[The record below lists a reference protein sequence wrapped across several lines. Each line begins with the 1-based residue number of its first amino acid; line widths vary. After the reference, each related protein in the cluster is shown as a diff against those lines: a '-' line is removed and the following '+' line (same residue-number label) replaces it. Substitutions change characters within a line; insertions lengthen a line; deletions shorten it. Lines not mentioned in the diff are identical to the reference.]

1 MSKPSKF
8 NLKTA
13 KHIFE
18 SEYLPPSFLVPNL
31 IPSNGLTI
39 LAGPFKGCKSWFLL
53 YLCMILSTSGKFL
66 ECMFLEK
73 RKGLYLALE
82 DSEARFHH
90 RMHCLGFI
98 PGEDCLV
105 STSFPSGKEGLDC
118 LRRILAEDRTIQYVI
133 IDTLGKFSTGR
144 GKGGFQEDYDWVGS
158 IKDVADSFNL
168 AIILVHHLRKM
179 GDEVDI
185 FNEISGSCGSMAA
198 ADSILVLKKQRNS
211 GNGTLSCTG
220 RDFED
225 KQYQVHF
232 SAETCRWSITGE
244 QTEAASTPERQQI
257 LDVLISQG
265 EMTPLQIAA
274 QISRTPKSVSNM
286 LSKLKGEGL
295 VAKGGKYGSWTST
308 ESLTSITS
316 STSSGASA
324 DTSADDKNNLL
335 VM

>member
-1 MSKPSKF
+1 MSKTPKF
-8 NLKTA
+8 NFKTA

-18 SEYLPPSFLVPNL
+18 AEYPPPSFLVPNL
-31 IPSNGLTI
+31 IPSCGLTI

-66 ECMFLEK
+66 DYMFLEK
-73 RKGLYLALE
+73 RKGIYLALE

-98 PGEDCLV
+98 PGDECLI

-118 LRRILAEDRTIQYVI
+118 LRKILAEDRTIQYVI

-144 GKGGFQEDYDWVGS
+144 GKGGFQEDYDWIGS
-158 IKDVADSFNL
+158 IKDVADSFHL
-168 AIILVHHLRKM
+168 AIVMVHHLRKM

-211 GNGTLSCTG
+211 GSGTLSCTG

-225 KQYQVHF
+225 MKYQVYF
-232 SAETCRWSITGE
+232 SSETYRWSIKGE
-244 QTEAASTPERQQI
+244 HEESASTPERQEVLDI
-257 LDVLISQG
+257 LKRQG
-265 EMTPLQIAA
+265 EMTPLQIAG
-274 QISRTPKSVSNM
+274 QISRTSKSVSNI
-286 LSKLKGEGL
+286 LSKLKREGF
-295 VAKGGKYGSWTST
+295 VANGAKYGSWVST
-308 ESLTSITS
+308 ESFTS
-316 STSSGASA
+316 STSSGVSA
-324 DTSADDKNNLL
+324 CTPADDENVLL